1 MKDSINALRVILD
14 NRYANI
20 SIMQRPGINILS
32 EQFFERVK
40 KTFQV
45 ESVVQSYNRAVAPL
59 ASNQNA
65 MFRQT
70 TSNQM
75 RELLNI
81 LGALI
86 EGLTS
91 LTNHMAE
98 KDRRSGYARAHILLR
113 EVY

>member
-91 LTNHMAE
+91 LTIHMAE